1 MKNPSFNRAGLFS
14 ALSESFDRQE
24 LVPKFMTYMDNHKKS
39 CRMKRCDKIQTCK
52 ILLDSHNDVLSAHEP
67 ILLLATAIAMTAV
80 ANGQAGELILRL
92 DSMHRQLNEDA
103 LAAYHARTQTKGDRD
118 G

>member
-1 MKNPSFNRAGLFS
+1 MKKLAFDRPVLFS
-14 ALSESFDRQE
+14 ALSESFARQE
-24 LVPKFMTYMDNHKKS
+24 LFPKFMTYMENHKKS
-39 CRMKRCDKIQTCK
+39 CSMKRCEKIQTCK
-52 ILLDSHNDVLSAHEP
+52 ILLESHNDALSAHEP

>member
-1 MKNPSFNRAGLFS
+1 MKTPSFNRAGLFS
-14 ALSESFDRQE
+14 TLSRCFDREE

-39 CRMKRCDKIQTCK
+39 CGLDRCDKIQTCK
-52 ILLDSHNDVLSAHEP
+52 ILLESYTDALSAHEP

-80 ANGQAGELILRL
+80 ANGQTGNLILKL
-92 DSMHRQLNEDA
+92 QSIHNELTA
-103 LAAYHARTQTKGDRD
+103 KAIEEHSARKQARGGGD